1 MSPSRGSMKR
11 SVRAIPEGYHTVTNY
26 LTVEGVGR
34 LLEFLKRGFG
44 AEQRG
49 PVHKGPGGRIM
60 HAEVKI
66 GDTIIMMGEPMA
78 QGQAR
83 PSNLYLY
90 VEDVD
95 AVYRRA
101 IEAGGKSISEPKD
114 MFYGDRNA
122 GVEDPSGNTW
132 YIGTHIEDVS
142 EEEIERRMAKM
153 SGQP

>member
-1 MSPSRGSMKR
+1 MSPSGGSMKR
-11 SVRAIPEGYHTVTNY
+11 SVQAIPEGYHTVTNY

-34 LLEFLKRGFG
+34 LIEFLKRGLG

-49 PVHKGPGGRIM
+49 PIHNGPGGRIM

-66 GDTIIMMGEPMA
+66 GDTIIMLGEPMA
-78 QGQAR
+78 AGQAR
-83 PSNLYLY
+83 PSNLYVY

-101 IEAGGKSISEPKD
+101 MDAGGKSISEPKD
-114 MFYGDRNA
+114 QFYGDRTA
-122 GVEDPSGNTW
+122 GVEDPSGNSW

-142 EEEIERRMAKM
+142 EEEMQRRMASM
-153 SGQP
+153 SGKH